1 MLTPATQPSL
11 VQCIRRKAFQQEN
24 WEWNSVARTK
34 NKQPK
39 CLPAHA
45 TIAEACPESLEE
57 LGNRTLCPWVPLG
70 HVVFI
75 FLSRKTFFSGVLQA
89 PDPSP
94 DYCQLFPGQRG
105 RRTLQK
111 RQAGGDDFKVFWWIV
126 FLEEGVAS
134 THTHTHRVTC
144 FVPCITISLR
154 SGWWEDHKAH
164 QNSSRAVPLCLQ
176 SHRIPESARLENTS
190 KTESKLCPIPSL
202 PEQRAGHLQG
212 WALHSC
218 PNI

>member
-1 MLTPATQPSL
+1 MLACSCHDNWGMPRKPGRAGKPNFVSMSPLWPCGFYIPEPQNIFQWRFASPRSITWLLSALPRAEREKDTPEEASRWGWLQGFL
-11 VQCIRRKAFQQEN
+11 MN
-24 WEWNSVARTK
+24 
-34 NKQPK
+34 
-39 CLPAHA
+39 CLF
-45 TIAEACPESLEE
+45 
-57 LGNRTLCPWVPLG
+57 GGR
-70 HVVFI
+70 
-75 FLSRKTFFSGVLQA
+75 SG
-89 PDPSP
+89 
-94 DYCQLFPGQRG
+94 FH
-105 RRTLQK
+105 
-111 RQAGGDDFKVFWWIV
+111 
-126 FLEEGVAS
+126 

-154 SGWWEDHKAH
+154 PGWWEDHKAH